1 MAPTDDEGRAPGSVS
16 APCRSSSSKRIAEP
30 QVALKMGLS
39 NAYTRG
45 HMMDVVPGQYKT
57 HSPEHDRMA
66 RKPSRPSACAMMTSR
81 RVAQRVMR
89 THCGSRGC
97 WNMKTELI
105 AGIVFAFVTAFELN
119 PSGQTN
125 QTAHVFKPA
134 LDQIQGHAQ
143 IPILLPSKFLLPSAS
158 QT

>member
-1 MAPTDDEGRAPGSVS
+1 
-16 APCRSSSSKRIAEP
+16 
-30 QVALKMGLS
+30 
-39 NAYTRG
+39 
-45 HMMDVVPGQYKT
+45 
-57 HSPEHDRMA
+57 
-66 RKPSRPSACAMMTSR
+66 
-81 RVAQRVMR
+81 
-89 THCGSRGC
+89 
-97 WNMKTELI
+97 MKTELI

-125 QTAHVFKPA
+125 QAAHVFKPA